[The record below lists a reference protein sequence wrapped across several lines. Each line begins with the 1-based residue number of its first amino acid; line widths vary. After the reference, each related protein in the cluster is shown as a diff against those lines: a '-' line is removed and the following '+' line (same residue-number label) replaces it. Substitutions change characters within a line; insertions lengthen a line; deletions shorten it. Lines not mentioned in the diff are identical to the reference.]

1 MVQYEIDLIRYRINV
16 VKKSEIE
23 HTDIRREISN
33 DGKRIHVAWSTLRE
47 EEKQEKQNKEEK
59 EKGRR
64 RGGGG
69 GEEEE
74 EEEEEGQEGEKEE
87 EKGRKSRKRRR
98 KMRPCVYAYLFF
110 SSFSF

>member
-69 GEEEE
+69 EEEEE

>member
-69 GEEEE
+69 EEEE
-74 EEEEEGQEGEKEE
+74 EEEKEGQEGEKEE

>member
-47 EEKQEKQNKEEK
+47 EEKQEKQNKKEK

-69 GEEEE
+69 EEEEE

>member
-16 VKKSEIE
+16 VKKSKIVD
-23 HTDIRREISN
+23 TDIRREISN

-69 GEEEE
+69 EEEEE

>member
-69 GEEEE
+69 EEEE
-74 EEEEEGQEGEKEE
+74 EGKEGQEGEKEEE

>member
-16 VKKSEIE
+16 VNKSKIVD
-23 HTDIRREISN
+23 TDIRREISN

-69 GEEEE
+69 EEEE
-74 EEEEEGQEGEKEE
+74 EGKEGQEGEKEEE